1 MLQAKPYKLV
11 IVMVVLQLAVKLLTA
26 YTDNAKY
33 KMALE
38 MAEQW
43 RSKFSLSF
51 SLDASEKTATL
62 ERMIEE

>member
-1 MLQAKPYKLV
+1 
-11 IVMVVLQLAVKLLTA
+11 MVVLQLAVKLLTA

-38 MAEQW
+38 MAERW

-62 ERMIEE
+62 ECMIEE